1 MKKSVKIIL
10 GIIIVLI
17 LLSVTFGIIDNNRTK
32 QGKEPIFCINQSGGS
47 VIMYV
52 GPGYVIDGAIDDEPG
67 GLENTKISTWIGWAI
82 RNK

>member
-47 VIMYV
+47 VILYV
-52 GPGYVIDGAIDDEPG
+52 GPGYVIDGAWDDVPG
-67 GLENTKISTWIGWAI
+67 GLENTKISTWIGWLI